1 MVSLAYDAAHWGN
14 DLAPLALDSRSAP
27 YPHGSLGWVKGD
39 CMQVAATAAR
49 LVGTEL
55 SASVGTGQSYRQTDV
70 VWATWRGHLGDL
82 LDLGLLG
89 GSHRDR
95 PWLQEPDSAA
105 QFRWS
110 NWASLLASVQSANGV
125 NKWTAEWVPNVAS
138 TLSWSSR
145 YGAWR
150 GTFNL
155 ARVQTQNAE
164 DVLPRHAGTPL
175 GSPLLPL
182 WRDETTWE
190 PLAIWR
196 SEGAVTWKRGRMRAG
211 VHMLA
216 LADQWWLEAWGRGPC
231 SLSGLCTSPQVSK
244 RGNSKATQTCRAKAF
259 VGELGEPYF
268 GDVSGNA
275 YLCATMLSL
284 ILTCLLAFC
293 ATLVGMPSL
302 IAVAKRKH
310 LVDEPTE
317 ARKIHHRSVPT
328 IGGLMVFAALMS
340 SSLVSFAIQQPPSNQ
355 IYVWVG
361 ILGAAMLVF
370 FMGLKDDI
378 MVMSA
383 SRKLF
388 VHMAVGAY
396 LVGALDLR
404 IDNFGG
410 LFGLEHIPFW
420 VSAPFSWFVYIVV
433 VNAVNLIDGLDGLI
447 GGFGTLVM
455 TAFGVWF
462 FQTGDLASAIV
473 AFSTAGAL
481 LGFLVFNF
489 NPARIFMGDGGSLLL
504 GLIVYAMAIRVMQTP
519 AEAALDGLVQPVAAM
534 CMPRLPPGG
543 HPQGVHLA
551 GAGRSLSVLA

>member
-1 MVSLAYDAAHWGN
+1 
-14 DLAPLALDSRSAP
+14 
-27 YPHGSLGWVKGD
+27 
-39 CMQVAATAAR
+39 
-49 LVGTEL
+49 
-55 SASVGTGQSYRQTDV
+55 
-70 VWATWRGHLGDL
+70 
-82 LDLGLLG
+82 
-89 GSHRDR
+89 
-95 PWLQEPDSAA
+95 
-105 QFRWS
+105 
-110 NWASLLASVQSANGV
+110 
-125 NKWTAEWVPNVAS
+125 
-138 TLSWSSR
+138 
-145 YGAWR
+145 
-150 GTFNL
+150 
-155 ARVQTQNAE
+155 
-164 DVLPRHAGTPL
+164 
-175 GSPLLPL
+175 
-182 WRDETTWE
+182 
-190 PLAIWR
+190 
-196 SEGAVTWKRGRMRAG
+196 
-211 VHMLA
+211 
-216 LADQWWLEAWGRGPC
+216 
-231 SLSGLCTSPQVSK
+231 
-244 RGNSKATQTCRAKAF
+244 
-259 VGELGEPYF
+259 
-268 GDVSGNA
+268 
-275 YLCATMLSL
+275 MLSL

-340 SSLVSFAIQQPPSNQ
+340 SSLVSFAIQQPDSSHL
-355 IYVWVG
+355 YVWVG

-378 MVMSA
+378 VVMSA

-410 LFGLEHIPFW
+410 LFGLGHIPFW

-455 TAFGVWF
+455 ASFGVWF
-462 FQTGDLASAIV
+462 FQSGDLASAIV

-504 GLIVYAMAIRVMQTP
+504 GLLVYAMAIQVMQTP
-519 AEAALDGLVQPVAAM
+519 VEAALDGLVQACGRHVHVGLSS
-534 CMPRLPPGG
+534 CG
-543 HPQGVHLA
+543 HPQGVHLE
-551 GAGRSLSVLA
+551 GAGRTFSVLTRPLAHPPQADGIGLGPQEKLRRHLAVHLVLCVVGIFAQQRLVWIGCDRTICGPFGTGLRHWNHSGLACAGQVPNTGKSSQAQPQPPSWILGGVTLAGQGLSISDLGRLFFGSGPRAHVLCPAKHLAAMAFAHRP

>member
-1 MVSLAYDAAHWGN
+1 
-14 DLAPLALDSRSAP
+14 
-27 YPHGSLGWVKGD
+27 
-39 CMQVAATAAR
+39 
-49 LVGTEL
+49 
-55 SASVGTGQSYRQTDV
+55 
-70 VWATWRGHLGDL
+70 
-82 LDLGLLG
+82 
-89 GSHRDR
+89 
-95 PWLQEPDSAA
+95 
-105 QFRWS
+105 
-110 NWASLLASVQSANGV
+110 
-125 NKWTAEWVPNVAS
+125 
-138 TLSWSSR
+138 
-145 YGAWR
+145 
-150 GTFNL
+150 
-155 ARVQTQNAE
+155 
-164 DVLPRHAGTPL
+164 
-175 GSPLLPL
+175 
-182 WRDETTWE
+182 
-190 PLAIWR
+190 
-196 SEGAVTWKRGRMRAG
+196 
-211 VHMLA
+211 
-216 LADQWWLEAWGRGPC
+216 
-231 SLSGLCTSPQVSK
+231 
-244 RGNSKATQTCRAKAF
+244 
-259 VGELGEPYF
+259 
-268 GDVSGNA
+268 
-275 YLCATMLSL
+275 MLSL
-284 ILTCLLAFC
+284 ILTCLLACC

-410 LFGLEHIPFW
+410 LFGLGHIPFW

-447 GGFGTLVM
+447 GGFGTIVM
-455 TAFGVWF
+455 AAFGLWF
-462 FQTGDLASAIV
+462 FQTGDFASAIV

-481 LGFLVFNF
+481 MGFLVFNF

-504 GLIVYAMAIRVMQTP
+504 GLVMYAMAIRLMQTP
-519 AEAALDGLVQPVAAM
+519 TEVALEGLAQPVAAM
-534 CMPRLPPGG
+534 CM
-543 HPQGVHLA
+543 LA
-551 GAGRSLSVLA
+551 YPLVDTLRVFTLRVLDGRSPFSPDRWHIHHKLMELGLGHKKSSCAIWLYTLFFVLLAYLPNSLWFGLDATGQFVVLLGLAFGIGTIPAVLVRATSKAPANPAKPKPTRRSESWAA

>member
-1 MVSLAYDAAHWGN
+1 
-14 DLAPLALDSRSAP
+14 
-27 YPHGSLGWVKGD
+27 
-39 CMQVAATAAR
+39 
-49 LVGTEL
+49 
-55 SASVGTGQSYRQTDV
+55 
-70 VWATWRGHLGDL
+70 
-82 LDLGLLG
+82 
-89 GSHRDR
+89 
-95 PWLQEPDSAA
+95 
-105 QFRWS
+105 
-110 NWASLLASVQSANGV
+110 
-125 NKWTAEWVPNVAS
+125 
-138 TLSWSSR
+138 
-145 YGAWR
+145 
-150 GTFNL
+150 
-155 ARVQTQNAE
+155 
-164 DVLPRHAGTPL
+164 
-175 GSPLLPL
+175 
-182 WRDETTWE
+182 
-190 PLAIWR
+190 
-196 SEGAVTWKRGRMRAG
+196 
-211 VHMLA
+211 
-216 LADQWWLEAWGRGPC
+216 
-231 SLSGLCTSPQVSK
+231 
-244 RGNSKATQTCRAKAF
+244 
-259 VGELGEPYF
+259 
-268 GDVSGNA
+268 
-275 YLCATMLSL
+275 MLSL

-378 MVMSA
+378 VVMSA

-410 LFGLEHIPFW
+410 LFGLGHIPFW

-447 GGFGTLVM
+447 GGFGTIVM
-455 TAFGVWF
+455 AAFGLWF

-481 LGFLVFNF
+481 MGFLIFNF

-504 GLIVYAMAIRVMQTP
+504 GLVVYAMAVRVMQTP
-519 AEAALDGLVQPVAAM
+519 TEVALEGLAQPVAAM
-534 CMPRLPPGG
+534 CM
-543 HPQGVHLA
+543 LA
-551 GAGRSLSVLA
+551 YPLVDTLRVFTLRVLDGRSPFSPDRWHIHHKLMELGLGHKRSSGAIWLYTLFFVLLPFLPNNLWFGLDATGQFVVLLGLAFGIGTIPALLVRAKSEAPANPAKPKPKPTRRRGSWAA